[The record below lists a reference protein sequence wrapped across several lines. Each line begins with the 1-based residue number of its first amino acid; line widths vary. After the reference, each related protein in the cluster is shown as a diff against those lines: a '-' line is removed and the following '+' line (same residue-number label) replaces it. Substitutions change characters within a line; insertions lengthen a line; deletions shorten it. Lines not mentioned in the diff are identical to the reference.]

1 MKDLF
6 FKKHAGY
13 TPFEK
18 RDISGETWDKDLHDE
33 RKIIWLQGLWL
44 KNLTR
49 VEKKEIKVIEV
60 FNVAMKEKNETLF
73 KRLEDKILSVYL
85 NTNRNIVRDLK
96 KKYGLTSF
104 RNLKIDTATLVKI
117 LHDLEK

>member
-13 TPFEK
+13 TPFKK

-33 RKIIWLQGLWL
+33 RKIVWFQALWL
-44 KNLTR
+44 KNLTKI
-49 VEKKEIKVIEV
+49 EKKEIQVIEV
-60 FNVAMKEKNETLF
+60 FSVAMKEKNETLF
-73 KRLEDKILSVYL
+73 KRLEGKILSVYL

>member
-6 FKKHAGY
+6 FKKHAPY
-13 TPFEK
+13 LPFEK

-33 RKIIWLQGLWL
+33 RKIVWFQGLWL

-49 VEKKEIKVIEV
+49 VEKKEIKVIEA

-85 NTNRNIVRDLK
+85 NTNRNIFKDLK